1 MMLGAEGPTL
11 LAPSRVD
18 DGSVPWTIRNTF
30 IDILDDNPDQA
41 DGFFNTA
48 PGSCWPYSSLQAD
61 LRGTNFGSYLPS
73 AAGTSKK
80 ERQSSSEE
88 EDGELPEDGEIL
100 SNEPEEGELNEDEE
114 ESEDI
119 DDSEDQDSE
128 HQQPPPEVTRS
139 NLPPSGP
146 APTRRRRAS
155 AVCPPPPPGEPVPSK
170 GSARHYNGTCRP
182 CAWLHRSDGS
192 GCRNAEACLYCHL
205 CPDGELKRRKK
216 TKMQRRMD
224 EVRQL
229 RHRMRMLDGEPA
241 TPSIAVVGPSPG
253 RTTPAMV
260 DGRAA
265 VGGAGGAVLLE
276 HVSAMEPCY
285 IEVRPERP
293 AAGSLG
299 HNLGRCRP
307 CAWFHKD
314 ASGCRNGTSC
324 RYCHLCPPGE
334 LKRRKR
340 DKWDTQRPFMET
352 FSQEA
357 KTAAVAAEPVRI
369 AAGGQ

>member
-1 MMLGAEGPTL
+1 
-11 LAPSRVD
+11 
-18 DGSVPWTIRNTF
+18 
-30 IDILDDNPDQA
+30 
-41 DGFFNTA
+41 
-48 PGSCWPYSSLQAD
+48 
-61 LRGTNFGSYLPS
+61 
-73 AAGTSKK
+73 
-80 ERQSSSEE
+80 
-88 EDGELPEDGEIL
+88 L
-100 SNEPEEGELNEDEE
+100 SNELEEGELDDEEE
-114 ESEDI
+114 ESEEREE
-119 DDSEDQDSE
+119 S
-128 HQQPPPEVTRS
+128 PPEATTPK
-139 NLPPSGP
+139 LPPAGP
-146 APTRRRRAS
+146 ASRRRRAS
-155 AVCPPPPPGEPVPSK
+155 AVHPPPPPGEPVPSK

-192 GCRNAEACLYCHL
+192 GCRNAESCLYCHL
-205 CPDGELKRRKK
+205 CPEGELKRRKK
-216 TKMQRRMD
+216 VKMQRRME

-229 RHRMRMLDGEPA
+229 RQRMRTIDGELA
-241 TPSIAVVGPSPG
+241 TSSIAVVG
-253 RTTPAMV
+253 RTAPAVV

-340 DKWDTQRPFMET
+340 DKWDTQQPLINT

-357 KTAAVAAEPVRI
+357 KAAVATAEPVRI
-369 AAGGQ
+369 SAGRQ